1 MAILTDC
8 EAVYKRYDGKGNLG
22 QIIKLQNDA
31 MPLSAS
37 TMIYGCLF
45 DKGSLVLE
53 NATLSQLILAIN
65 VH

>member
-1 MAILTDC
+1 
-8 EAVYKRYDGKGNLG
+8 
-22 QIIKLQNDA
+22 

-53 NATLSQLILAIN
+53 NATFSQLMSTEYLQNQFLSYFCTNFGAFIQLKPRQVA
-65 VH
+65 